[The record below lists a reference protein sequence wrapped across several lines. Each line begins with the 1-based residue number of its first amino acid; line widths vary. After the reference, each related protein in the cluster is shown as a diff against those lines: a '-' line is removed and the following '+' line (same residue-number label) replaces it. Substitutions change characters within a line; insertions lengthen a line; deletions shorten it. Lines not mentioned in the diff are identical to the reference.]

1 MPRSPRSR
9 EGRLVVPRMVYTDGF
24 LDDAAAIWSDRV
36 QGRLE
41 RMLSAIEA
49 FPEIGSPDIP
59 ASIRAVYGIG
69 VRKAV
74 VEPFDLIYEYHP
86 DTDTVIVYGLVP
98 LRAAP

>member
-9 EGRLVVPRMVYTDGF
+9 EGRLTVSRMVYTDGF
-24 LDDAAAIWSDRV
+24 LDDAAAVWSDRV

-41 RMLSAIEA
+41 RMLRAIEA

-59 ASIRAVYGIG
+59 ASIQATYVPR

-74 VEPFDLIYEYHP
+74 VEPFDLIYEYDL

-98 LRAAP
+98 FRAAP